1 MRYAA
6 LLVAI
11 VSAVIGVVGLVSP
24 DALMTVRQQYVGT
37 PVGLYAA
44 AAVRL
49 AMGLVLILAA
59 PASRTPTLLR
69 VLGAVVCLQGLS
81 ATILGVDRAR
91 AVVDWEWRLPT
102 TLLRTGA
109 AVALAT
115 GGFIAFAVMTGPRP
129 PRARA
134 L

>member
-6 LLVAI
+6 LLVALI
-11 VSAVIGVVGLVSP
+11 SAVIGVAGLVSP
-24 DALMTVRQQYVGT
+24 DGLMTVRQQYVAS

-69 VLGAVVCLQGLS
+69 LLGALVCLQGL
-81 ATILGVDRAR
+81 AAAVLGVDRAR
-91 AVVDWEWRLPT
+91 AVVDWELMHMHA
-102 TLLRTGA
+102 LLRLGA

-115 GGFIAFAVMTGPRP
+115 GGFIAFAVMAGR
-129 PRARA
+129 RSQKAA
-134 L
+134 Q